1 MELYKKQNRHK
12 ERKKQKKDLWE
23 RQEQSMS
30 CTRRPKRRLRGRR
43 SGNCPLLKPCGCH
56 SCCLKPTRCAACRHS
71 HTHKIRMLHAESGA
85 HMAGGAAGDGAGGGA
100 RSKGDIGASHPAQ
113 HVQFT
118 FANVKA
124 IAWAT
129 KITRQC
135 VGLKDGV
142 DEGNVERGEGRQLLS
157 SSS

>member
-1 MELYKKQNRHK
+1 
-12 ERKKQKKDLWE
+12 
-23 RQEQSMS
+23 
-30 CTRRPKRRLRGRR
+30 
-43 SGNCPLLKPCGCH
+43 
-56 SCCLKPTRCAACRHS
+56 
-71 HTHKIRMLHAESGA
+71 MLHAESGT
-85 HMAGGAAGDGAGGGA
+85 HKAGGGVGGVAGGGA

-113 HVQFT
+113 HFQFT

-142 DEGNVERGEGRQLLS
+142 DEGSREWGEGEGRQLLS